1 MRLTRSHVAALALLC
16 IASMGASCDRAR
28 GSEPAASAAHE
39 GSPTSGGAQGS
50 ALGSPG
56 SQGERI
62 EKLDG
67 VDISQLTDHE
77 VSTWVSLVNEQLSP
91 CGEPMSVA
99 RCVAQKHGCR
109 ACLPAA
115 RYLTRLVLEGY
126 DKATIEQ
133 QFGQRFKPGQKLEF
147 AIHGSKVL
155 GSPMAPVTI
164 VEFSD
169 FQCPHCAAAN
179 PELHRVVREHEGRVK
194 LVFKH
199 YPLPSHSRA
208 VPAARA
214 AEAAARQGKFWEMV
228 DVLFERQRA
237 LEDADLERYAEQLG
251 LDMERFRADYASEEV
266 ARAVQADRAEGE
278 KAGVQGT
285 PTVYVNGRKL
295 EEPFKSLPAY
305 LREELDL

>member
-1 MRLTRSHVAALALLC
+1 MRLTRSHIAALALLC
-16 IASMGASCDRAR
+16 IASMGASCDRA
-28 GSEPAASAAHE
+28 GSTEPAASAASE
-39 GSPTSGGAQGS
+39 GTPTSGGARSGDG
-50 ALGSPG
+50 A
-56 SQGERI
+56 ERI

-67 VDISQLTDHE
+67 VDTSELTDHE
-77 VSTWVSLVNEQLSP
+77 VDTWAGLVNEQLSP

-99 RCVAQKHGCR
+99 KCVAQKHGCR
-109 ACLPAA
+109 SCLPAA

-133 QFGQRFKPGQKLEF
+133 HFTRRFKAGEKREF
-147 AIHGSKVL
+147 TIDAAKVF

-179 PELHRVVREHEGRVK
+179 PELHRVVREHEGKVK

-199 YPLPSHSRA
+199 YPLPSHTRA

-214 AEAAARQGKFWEMV
+214 AEAAARQGKFWEMT
-228 DVLFERQRA
+228 DLLFTRQRA
-237 LEDADLERYAEQLG
+237 LEDSDLEKYAEQIG
-251 LDMERFRADYASEEV
+251 LDMERFRADYASPAV
-266 ARAVQADRAEGE
+266 AAAVDNDRAEGE
-278 KAGVQGT
+278 KVNVEGT

-295 EEPFKSLPAY
+295 EEPFKVLPAY
-305 LREELDL
+305 IKEELEL